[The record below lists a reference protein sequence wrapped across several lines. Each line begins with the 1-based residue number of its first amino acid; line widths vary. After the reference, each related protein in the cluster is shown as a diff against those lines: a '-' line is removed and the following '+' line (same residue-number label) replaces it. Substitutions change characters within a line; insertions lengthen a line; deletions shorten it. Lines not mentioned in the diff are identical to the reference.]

1 MPTQIDVPAT
11 FTLSGDY
18 EHRVLEVLKVAQ
30 HQVRLAQGGAAPRM
44 QDALVGLEDALSD
57 QIAWLENAA
66 EDDKAD
72 AEEFGRGR
80 AGAPR
85 LLPAEGRL
93 MAARPIWR
101 GHLRLAL
108 VSCPVALYNAR
119 HDRTSIRFNLINPDT
134 GNRIRMITQDAET
147 GKELRAPR
155 SGQRLRVPEEPVSAA
170 ERRGSRQREGRKL
183 VGDDRREVRRRRF
196 HRSRSTTTPPITW
209 RPMATPAAMFMPSF
223 AKRSPRPARWR
234 CPASSSPSGSAPS
247 PCVPWTS
254 GLMAHTL
261 YEDRDLN
268 SGQELFE
275 GMDGI
280 KVDPE
285 MVQLATQL
293 VQRQSGKYDASD
305 LEDRYETRL
314 RALID
319 AKLKG
324 EGIDAEEE
332 PEIVTSNVVDLM
344 ATLKKSLGQV
354 HEEKPAPKK
363 KAAPKRSAAQA
374 ATKPSRKRA

>member
-1 MPTQIDVPAT
+1 
-11 FTLSGDY
+11 
-18 EHRVLEVLKVAQ
+18 
-30 HQVRLAQGGAAPRM
+30 
-44 QDALVGLEDALSD
+44 
-57 QIAWLENAA
+57 
-66 EDDKAD
+66 
-72 AEEFGRGR
+72 
-80 AGAPR
+80 
-85 LLPAEGRL
+85 
-93 MAARPIWR
+93 MAVRPIWR

-147 GKELRAPR
+147 GKEL
-155 SGQRLRVPEEPVSAA
+155 
-170 ERRGSRQREGRKL
+170 ERRDLVKGYEFRKNQYLLLNDEDLNSVKVESSAVMTVEKFVDADSIDPVYYDAAYHLAPDGDAGRDIYAVLREAIAKTGKVALSRVVISQRERTIAL
-183 VGDDRREVRRRRF
+183 
-196 HRSRSTTTPPITW
+196 
-209 RPMATPAAMFMPSF
+209 
-223 AKRSPRPARWR
+223 RPAD
-234 CPASSSPSGSAPS
+234 G
-247 PCVPWTS
+247 

-261 YEDRDLN
+261 FEERDLN

-285 MVQLATQL
+285 MVELATQL
-293 VQRQSGKYDASD
+293 VQRQAGKYDASD

-324 EGIDAEEE
+324 EGIDAAEE

-344 ATLKKSLGQV
+344 ATLRKSLGQV
-354 HEEKPAPKK
+354 DEEEPAAAKK

>member
-1 MPTQIDVPAT
+1 M
-11 FTLSGDY
+11 
-18 EHRVLEVLKVAQ
+18 AQ
-30 HQVRLAQGGAAPRM
+30 
-44 QDALVGLEDALSD
+44 
-57 QIAWLENAA
+57 
-66 EDDKAD
+66 
-72 AEEFGRGR
+72 
-80 AGAPR
+80 
-85 LLPAEGRL
+85 
-93 MAARPIWR
+93 RPIWR

-119 HDRTSIRFNLINPDT
+119 HDRASIRFNLINPET
-134 GNRIRMITQDAET
+134 GNRIRMVTQDAET
-147 GKELRAPR
+147 EEELQRRDLVKGYEFRKNQYVLLNDEDFESVKVESSSVMTVEKFVEAESIDPVYYDAAYHLAPDGDAGRDVYAVLREAIAKTGKVAL
-155 SGQRLRVPEEPVSAA
+155 SRVVIS
-170 ERRGSRQREGRKL
+170 QRERTIAL
-183 VGDDRREVRRRRF
+183 
-196 HRSRSTTTPPITW
+196 
-209 RPMATPAAMFMPSF
+209 RP
-223 AKRSPRPARWR
+223 
-234 CPASSSPSGSAPS
+234 
-247 PCVPWTS
+247 VDE

-261 YEDRDLN
+261 HEDRDLN
-268 SGQELFE
+268 SGKELFE
-275 GMDGI
+275 GMEKI

-305 LEDRYETRL
+305 LEDRYEKRL

-324 EGIDAEEE
+324 EGIEAEEE

>member
-1 MPTQIDVPAT
+1 M
-11 FTLSGDY
+11 
-18 EHRVLEVLKVAQ
+18 AQ
-30 HQVRLAQGGAAPRM
+30 
-44 QDALVGLEDALSD
+44 
-57 QIAWLENAA
+57 
-66 EDDKAD
+66 
-72 AEEFGRGR
+72 
-80 AGAPR
+80 
-85 LLPAEGRL
+85 
-93 MAARPIWR
+93 RPIWR

-119 HDRTSIRFNLINPDT
+119 HDRASIRFNLINPET
-134 GNRIRMITQDAET
+134 GNRIRMVTQDAET
-147 GKELRAPR
+147 EKELQRRDLVKGYEFRKNQYVLLSDEDFESVKVESSSVMTVEKFVEAESIDPVYYDAAYHLAPDGDAGR
-155 SGQRLRVPEEPVSAA
+155 DVYAVLREAIAKTGKVAL
-170 ERRGSRQREGRKL
+170 SRVVISQRERTIAL
-183 VGDDRREVRRRRF
+183 
-196 HRSRSTTTPPITW
+196 
-209 RPMATPAAMFMPSF
+209 RP
-223 AKRSPRPARWR
+223 
-234 CPASSSPSGSAPS
+234 
-247 PCVPWTS
+247 VDE

-268 SGQELFE
+268 SGKELFE
-275 GMDGI
+275 GMERI

-324 EGIDAEEE
+324 EGIEAEEE

>member
-1 MPTQIDVPAT
+1 
-11 FTLSGDY
+11 
-18 EHRVLEVLKVAQ
+18 
-30 HQVRLAQGGAAPRM
+30 
-44 QDALVGLEDALSD
+44 
-57 QIAWLENAA
+57 
-66 EDDKAD
+66 
-72 AEEFGRGR
+72 
-80 AGAPR
+80 
-85 LLPAEGRL
+85 
-93 MAARPIWR
+93 MAVRPIWR

-147 GKELRAPR
+147 GKEL
-155 SGQRLRVPEEPVSAA
+155 
-170 ERRGSRQREGRKL
+170 ERRDLVKGYEFRKNQYLLLNDEDLNSVKVESSAVMTVEKFVDADSIDPVYYDAAYHLAPDGDAGRDIYAVLREAIAKTGKVALSRVVISQRERTIAL
-183 VGDDRREVRRRRF
+183 
-196 HRSRSTTTPPITW
+196 
-209 RPMATPAAMFMPSF
+209 
-223 AKRSPRPARWR
+223 RPAD
-234 CPASSSPSGSAPS
+234 G
-247 PCVPWTS
+247 

-261 YEDRDLN
+261 YEERDLN

-285 MVQLATQL
+285 MVELATQL
-293 VQRQSGKYDASD
+293 VQRQAGKYDASD

-324 EGIDAEEE
+324 EGIDAAEE

-344 ATLKKSLGQV
+344 ATLRKSLGQV
-354 HEEKPAPKK
+354 DEEEPAAAKK